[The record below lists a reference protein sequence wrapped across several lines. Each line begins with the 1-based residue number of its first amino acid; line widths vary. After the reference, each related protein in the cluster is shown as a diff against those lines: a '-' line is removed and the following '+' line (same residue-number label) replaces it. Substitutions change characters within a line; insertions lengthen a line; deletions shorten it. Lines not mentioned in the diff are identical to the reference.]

1 MGFQGFPGSSAGK
14 EPACH
19 VGDLGLIPG
28 CEDRLE
34 KGTANPLQYSG
45 LKNSMDTGAWQAT
58 VPGVSKS
65 RIQLSD
71 FHFHRLPRR
80 RKCKEP
86 TCQCR

>member
-1 MGFQGFPGSSAGK
+1 MGFQGFPDSSAGK

-34 KGTANPLQYSG
+34 KVTANPLQYSG

-58 VPGVSKS
+58 VHGVTKNQ
-65 RIQLSD
+65 I
-71 FHFHRLPRR
+71 
-80 RKCKEP
+80 
-86 TCQCR
+86 

>member
-1 MGFQGFPGSSAGK
+1 MGFQGFPDSSAGK

-19 VGDLGLIPG
+19 VGDLGLIPR

-34 KGTANPLQYSG
+34 KVTANPLQYSG

-58 VPGVSKS
+58 VPGVAKS
-65 RIQLSD
+65 RTQLSD

-80 RKCKEP
+80 RKW
-86 TCQCR
+86 

>member
-45 LKNSMDTGAWQAT
+45 LKNSMDTEA
-58 VPGVSKS
+58 
-65 RIQLSD
+65 
-71 FHFHRLPRR
+71 
-80 RKCKEP
+80 
-86 TCQCR
+86 